1 MLESDRRMKKK
12 FVIILTHQSH
22 PLTLALIE
30 MQNRRMN
37 KEVAVFSKVM
47 HRFATLSYWIIDI
60 ECITSTLQRFLWTW
74 VFGPTCVDPN
84 APVLAAFA
92 RGL

>member
-1 MLESDRRMKKK
+1 
-12 FVIILTHQSH
+12 
-22 PLTLALIE
+22 
-30 MQNRRMN
+30 MN
-37 KEVAVFSKVM
+37 KEVAVYSKVM
-47 HRFATLSYWIIDI
+47 HRLATLSYWIIDI
-60 ECITSTLQRFLWTW
+60 ECITSTLQRFLWNW